1 MRLCKMI
8 CDDKSYT
15 KNIRSYKLNV
25 YCGCCSRFF
34 KKEQLIKN
42 RCPCCSNLVRQ
53 RSRNIEQ
60 QKRNRKVEKDTRS
73 AYKIKYQEIS
83 LG

>member
-42 RCPCCSNLVRQ
+42 RCPCCVNLVRQ

-60 QKRNRKVEKDTRS
+60 SKRNRNIEKDIRA
-73 AYKIKYQEIS
+73 AYKIKYQEIN